1 MIESALAPVPVSRR
15 ERKKQEARRRI
26 YQAAVRLF
34 IEKGFDAT
42 TVDEI
47 AGRADVAKGTVF
59 NYFPH
64 KTSFLAALADDW
76 TDRVTEVLGPVHR
89 WRGTTRGKLERLF
102 RYLADVGAENP
113 AVSCL
118 ALLESLRHVSAA
130 PGQRPPGDQAQV
142 HHFYQLTRAIL
153 RLGQAHGELRRNVSV
168 EHAASLIES
177 GFFCTLARWL
187 LAEDTRQALH
197 QEMAAKLDI
206 VLNGLV
212 APGGVRGSRAPVRPS
227 HQRGR

>member
-1 MIESALAPVPVSRR
+1 VIDSAPAPAPLSRR
-15 ERKKQEARRRI
+15 ERKKQDARRRI
-26 YQAAVRLF
+26 YQAAVHLF
-34 IEKGFDAT
+34 IEKGFETT

-47 AGRADVAKGTVF
+47 ADRADVAKGTVF

-76 TDRVTEVLGPVHR
+76 TDRVTDALGPVHR

-118 ALLESLRHVSAA
+118 ALLESLRDVPSS
-130 PGQRPPGDQAQV
+130 PGSKPPGNEGQV
-142 HHFYQLTRAIL
+142 QHFYELTRAIL
-153 RLGQAHGELRRNVSV
+153 RLGQAHGELRREVCV

-187 LAEDTRQALH
+187 LAEDTRPALH

-212 APGGVRGSRAPVRPS
+212 ARGRGLSRAPSRPP

>member
-1 MIESALAPVPVSRR
+1 MITIVSDPPRVSRR

-26 YQAAVRLF
+26 YQAAVHLF

-42 TVDEI
+42 RVDEI

-76 TDRVTEVLGPVHR
+76 TDRVTEALGPADH
-89 WRGTTRGKLERLF
+89 WRGTTRRKLERLF

-113 AVSCL
+113 TVSCL
-118 ALLESLRHVSAA
+118 ALLESLRHVASG
-130 PGQRPPGDQAQV
+130 PGQRPLGDRAEVQHFYELTRSILRHGQAQ
-142 HHFYQLTRAIL
+142 
-153 RLGQAHGELRRNVSV
+153 GELRRDVNI
-168 EHAASLIES
+168 EQAAGLIES
-177 GFFCTLARWL
+177 GFFRTLARWL
-187 LAEDTRQALH
+187 LGGETRQEL
-197 QEMAAKLDI
+197 QQGIAANLDI

-212 APGGVRGSRAPVRPS
+212 TRGRRRAGGAAARTAP
-227 HQRGR
+227 QRGR

>member
-1 MIESALAPVPVSRR
+1 MIDSPPAPAPLSRR

-26 YQAAVRLF
+26 YQAAVHLF
-34 IEKGFDAT
+34 IEKGFETT

-47 AGRADVAKGTVF
+47 ADRADVAKGTVF

-76 TDRVTEVLGPVHR
+76 TDRVTEALGPVEH

-118 ALLESLRHVSAA
+118 ALLESLRHVSSG
-130 PGQRPPGDQAQV
+130 PGQQPLGDQEEVQ
-142 HHFYQLTRAIL
+142 HFYELTRSIL
-153 RLGQAHGELRRNVSV
+153 RQGQARHELRREVSV
-168 EHAASLIES
+168 DHAASLIES
-177 GFFCTLARWL
+177 GFFSALARWL
-187 LAEDTRQALH
+187 LAGDTRQALH
-197 QEMAAKLDI
+197 QEMTAKLDI

-212 APGGVRGSRAPVRPS
+212 ARGRLRAGPPMARAVS
-227 HQRGR
+227 QRGR

>member
-1 MIESALAPVPVSRR
+1 MFDVVTAPAPLSRR

-26 YQAAVRLF
+26 YQAAVHLF

-47 AGRADVAKGTVF
+47 AGLADVAKGTVF

-76 TDRVTEVLGPVHR
+76 TDRVIEALGPAEK
-89 WRGTTRGKLERLF
+89 WRGATRGKLERLF

-113 AVSCL
+113 AISYL
-118 ALLESLRHVSAA
+118 AMLESLRHVSSGPGGA
-130 PGQRPPGDQAQV
+130 PLGEAEEVQRF
-142 HHFYQLTRAIL
+142 HELTRGIL
-153 RLGQAHGELRRNVSV
+153 RRGQALGELRREVSL
-168 EHAASLIES
+168 EHAAGLIES
-177 GFFCTLARWL
+177 GFFRTLARWL
-187 LAEDTRQALH
+187 LGGKTRQTLYQGIAVN
-197 QEMAAKLDI
+197 LDI
-206 VLNGLV
+206 VLNGLL
-212 APGGVRGSRAPVRPS
+212 ARERVRAGRVLARSS

>member
-1 MIESALAPVPVSRR
+1 VIDSVPAPAPLSRR
-15 ERKKQEARRRI
+15 ERKKQDARRRI

-34 IEKGFDAT
+34 IEKGFET
-42 TVDEI
+42 TTMDEI
-47 AGRADVAKGTVF
+47 AQRADVGKGTVF

-64 KTSFLAALADDW
+64 KTSFLAALAEDW
-76 TDRVTEVLGPVHR
+76 TNRVTEVLGPVDH
-89 WRGTTRGKLERLF
+89 WRGTTRRKLERLF

-118 ALLESLRHVSAA
+118 ALLESLRQVSSG
-130 PGQRPPGDQAQV
+130 PGPEPPGDHGQV
-142 HHFYQLTRAIL
+142 QHFYELTRAIL
-153 RLGQAHGELRRNVSV
+153 RLGQAHGELRREVSV

-177 GFFCTLARWL
+177 GFLCTLARWL
-187 LAEDTRQALH
+187 LAEDTRRALH
-197 QEMAAKLDI
+197 QEMAAELDI

-212 APGGVRGSRAPVRPS
+212 ARGRVPAGRAPSRPP

>member
-1 MIESALAPVPVSRR
+1 MDATLAPAPLSRR

-26 YQAAVRLF
+26 YQAAVHLF

-76 TDRVTEVLGPVHR
+76 TDRVIEALGPVHH
-89 WRGTTRGKLERLF
+89 WRGSTKGKLERLF

-113 AVSCL
+113 AISYL
-118 ALLESLRHVSAA
+118 AMLESLRHVSSG
-130 PGQRPPGDQAQV
+130 PGEKPLGEREEVQRF
-142 HHFYQLTRAIL
+142 HELTRGIL
-153 RLGQAHGELRRNVSV
+153 RRGQARGELRSEVSV
-168 EHAASLIES
+168 EQAAGLIES
-177 GFFCTLARWL
+177 GFFRTLARWL
-187 LAEDTRQALH
+187 MAGETRAALH
-197 QEMAAKLDI
+197 QDIAAKLDI

-212 APGGVRGSRAPVRPS
+212 ARGRIRAGRAAARPS

>member
-1 MIESALAPVPVSRR
+1 MIDSALAPAPLSRR

-26 YQAAVRLF
+26 YQAAVHLF

-76 TDRVTEVLGPVHR
+76 TDRVTATLGPLEH
-89 WRGTTRGKLERLF
+89 WRGTTRSKLERLF
-102 RYLADVGAENP
+102 LYLADVGAENP
-113 AVSCL
+113 AVSYL
-118 ALLESLRHVSAA
+118 ALLESLRHISAG
-130 PGQRPPGDQAQV
+130 PGGKPLGEEEEVQRF
-142 HHFYQLTRAIL
+142 HELTRGVL
-153 RLGQAHGELRRNVSV
+153 RQGQARGELRCEVSV

-177 GFFCTLARWL
+177 GFFRTLARWL
-187 LAEDTRQALH
+187 LAGRTRQALH
-197 QEMAAKLDI
+197 QEIAAKLDI
-206 VLNGLV
+206 VLNGLM
-212 APGGVRGSRAPVRPS
+212 ARGRARTGRMPARPP